1 MAEEVRADKWL
12 WAARFFKTRSKEREA
27 INGGKVQVNGAR
39 VKPGRI
45 LKLDDLVQVQ
55 RGELSYT
62 ISVLSL
68 SSRRGPAS
76 EAAGLYRESGE
87 SRLQR
92 EAAME
97 KRRLQEA
104 GDPAGAGRPDK
115 KQRRRLIRFMRG
127 SGDRQD

>member
-12 WAARFFKTRSKEREA
+12 WAARFFKTRSKAREA

-45 LKLDDLVQVQ
+45 LKLNDLVQVQ

-92 EAAME
+92 EATME

-104 GDPAGAGRPDK
+104 GDPASAGRPDK

-127 SGDRQD
+127 NGDRQD